1 MHARRLLVALVLGA
15 AVLATAGAAA
25 YAQDW
30 FGRRRSTETIANVE
44 YDGRLT
50 FVRIRFAVGFEGAIS
65 RRGSRGE
72 LPWAHDYPTADIHLM
87 KIMNELSIASART
100 DGSNVLTTDDPE
112 LFNYPIAYVS
122 EPGFWNPTDAEAAG
136 LRQYLLKGGFIIFDD
151 FRVDGRSDDWSNL
164 EGQMRRVLPESRF
177 VVLDETHPIFNS
189 FFEIRKFDFGYYG
202 QEVYYGIFEDNDP
215 KKRLMAIAGLNQDL
229 GEFWEF
235 SDTGFV
241 PIDLS
246 NEAYKFGVNYYIYA
260 MTH

>member
-1 MHARRLLVALVLGA
+1 MVSRLRLAMLALAAALVA
-15 AVLATAGAAA
+15 TGAAA

-30 FGRRRSTETIANVE
+30 FGGRRPRSSDNLYGNVE

-50 FVRIRFAVGFEGAIS
+50 FVRIRFAVGFAGAFG

-87 KIMNELSIASART
+87 KIMKELSITPARI
-100 DGSNVLTTDDPE
+100 DGSNVLSLDDPE

-122 EPGFWNPTDAEAAG
+122 EPGFWQPTAAEAAG

-151 FRVDGRSDDWSNL
+151 FRENDWYNL
-164 EGQMRRVLPESRF
+164 QEQMRRVAPELRF
-177 VVLDETHPIFNS
+177 VALDQTHRIFNS

-202 QEVYYGIFEDNDP
+202 QEIYYGLFEDNDP
-215 KKRLMAIAGLNQDL
+215 KKRLIAIAGVNQDL
-229 GEFWEF
+229 GEYWEY
-235 SDTGFV
+235 SDTGLV

-246 NEAYKFGVNYYIYA
+246 NEAYKFGVNYFIYG